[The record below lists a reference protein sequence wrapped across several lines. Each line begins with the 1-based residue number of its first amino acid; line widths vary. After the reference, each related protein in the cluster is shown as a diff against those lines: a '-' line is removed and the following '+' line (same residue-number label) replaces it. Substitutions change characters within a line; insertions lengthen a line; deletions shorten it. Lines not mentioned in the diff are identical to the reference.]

1 MDNLLIPQAWH
12 ETISTLTYSPVIV
25 KSLEK
30 IHDITW
36 SMEPNIHDCYE
47 MVYIKKGTASFCI
60 SGEDVSLSPHNIVI
74 IKPRQWHKFEVKS
87 SSCEFI
93 VLNFSFAQNKKNG
106 DLQEETGGHLDLE
119 DFIDNVRELE
129 KKPCITLNPGP
140 KNEIINIL
148 RRILRERDKKEDW
161 NEFLI
166 YLLVLELFVYIS
178 RTIRQEWE
186 ESTRCRSM
194 NLAESLSSAREY
206 IMSNY
211 DKEISLGDVAK
222 YVFLSESYFAHS
234 FKDRF
239 GISPKSFILKTR
251 IDAAKEMLT
260 KTDMKISDIAVSV
273 GFLSQ
278 QRFNDIFKK
287 SESMTPLK
295 FRKLYKESIMNK
307 TDAQLL

>member
-1 MDNLLIPQAWH
+1 MDNLVIPQAWH
-12 ETISTLTYSPVIV
+12 ETVSKLTYSPVIV

-30 IHDITW
+30 IHDTTW
-36 SMEPNIHDCYE
+36 SMEPNIHETYE

-60 SGEDVSLSPHNIVI
+60 SGEYVSLSPHNIVI

-93 VLNFSFAQNKKNG
+93 VLNFTFTQNG
-106 DLQEETGGHLDLE
+106 MTSMPSDSSHLDLE
-119 DFIDNVRELE
+119 GFIENVRELE
-129 KKPCITLNPGP
+129 KKACITLNPGP

-148 RRILRERDKKEDW
+148 RRILRERDKKEEW
-161 NEFLI
+161 NDFLI

-178 RTIRQEWE
+178 RTIRQEWQ

-194 NLAESLSSAREY
+194 NLTESLSSAREY
-206 IMSNY
+206 ILANY
-211 DKEISLGDVAK
+211 DKEISLGDIAK

-251 IDAAKEMLT
+251 IDASKEMLT

-287 SESMTPLK
+287 LENMTPLK
-295 FRKLYKESIMNK
+295 FRKMYKESIMNK

>member
-1 MDNLLIPQAWH
+1 MDNQLIPQAWN
-12 ETISTLTYSPVIV
+12 ETVSKLTYSPVIV

-36 SMEPNIHDCYE
+36 SMEPNIHDTYE

-60 SGEDVSLSPHNIVI
+60 SGEYVSLAPHNIVI

-93 VLNFSFAQNKKNG
+93 VLNFAFTQNKEKT
-106 DLQEETGGHLDLE
+106 EENSDHLDLE

-166 YLLVLELFVYIS
+166 YLLV
-178 RTIRQEWE
+178 
-186 ESTRCRSM
+186 
-194 NLAESLSSAREY
+194 
-206 IMSNY
+206 
-211 DKEISLGDVAK
+211 
-222 YVFLSESYFAHS
+222 
-234 FKDRF
+234 
-239 GISPKSFILKTR
+239 
-251 IDAAKEMLT
+251 
-260 KTDMKISDIAVSV
+260 
-273 GFLSQ
+273 
-278 QRFNDIFKK
+278 
-287 SESMTPLK
+287 
-295 FRKLYKESIMNK
+295 
-307 TDAQLL
+307 